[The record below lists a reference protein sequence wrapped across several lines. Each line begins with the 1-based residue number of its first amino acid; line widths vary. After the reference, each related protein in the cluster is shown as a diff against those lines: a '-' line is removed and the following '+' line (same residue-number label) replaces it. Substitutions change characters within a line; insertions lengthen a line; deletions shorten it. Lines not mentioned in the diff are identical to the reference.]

1 MHHYQFNNQQPLFDQ
16 IYGGCCQ
23 YMNVTNCIREKYNL
37 FVTRSGNNQDRLTCK
52 SCKYQAGVTP

>member
-37 FVTRSGNNQDRLTCK
+37 FVPDQEIIRID
-52 SCKYQAGVTP
+52 